1 MSHYTFYMDEILNK
15 NYLFQEEEPL
25 FSTSYFNLNS
35 LLPALTSNT
44 YTFIYHKLTA
54 YSYAK
59 YKEKY
64 DYSRQKR
71 RSFYAK

>member
-1 MSHYTFYMDEILNK
+1 MSHYTNYIDEILNK

-25 FSTSYFNLNS
+25 FSSSYLNLNS
-35 LLPALTSNT
+35 LLPAFTCNT

-54 YSYAK
+54 YSYTK

-64 DYSRQKR
+64 EYSLQKR